1 MVYFKIR
8 SNEITSNSDRTE
20 TQKNVHFRA
29 LFCPKVEQEIR
40 KAKVKKSNA
49 SKILLFTN
57 D

>member
-1 MVYFKIR
+1 MVDFKIR

-40 KAKVKKSNA
+40 KAKVKKVMRRKFYFF
-49 SKILLFTN
+49 SK